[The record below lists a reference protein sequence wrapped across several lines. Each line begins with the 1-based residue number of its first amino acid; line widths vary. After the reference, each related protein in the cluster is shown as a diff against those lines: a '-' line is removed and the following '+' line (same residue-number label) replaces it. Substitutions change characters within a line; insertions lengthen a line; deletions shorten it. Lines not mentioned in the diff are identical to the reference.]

1 MEKGRNNSV
10 LDEDFFARDT
20 LEVAKDLLG
29 KYIVRR
35 QIDGEL
41 SLKITEVEAYDGFE
55 DQASHARSG
64 RTSRSEVMFGPSGYI
79 YVYLI
84 YGIHWVVNVV
94 TREVNY
100 PAAILI
106 RGTEEVQGPGRIGK
120 YLAIDQTLNKKKAIP
135 ESGLWFE
142 DRGLVVALDSII
154 QKPRI
159 GVNYAGPI
167 WSQKLYRFLLLKCLK
182 NQ

>member
-1 MEKGRNNSV
+1 MEKCRDTSV
-10 LDEDFFARDT
+10 LDEDFFARNT

-29 KYIVRR
+29 KHIVRR
-35 QIDGEL
+35 QMDGER
-41 SLKITEVEAYDGFE
+41 SLRITEVEAYDGFE
-55 DQASHARSG
+55 DQASHARFG
-64 RTSRSEVMFGPSGYI
+64 RTSRSEVMFGPPGYI
-79 YVYLI
+79 YAYLI
-84 YGIHWVVNVV
+84 YGIHWMVNVV
-94 TREVNY
+94 TREVDY

-120 YLAIDQTLNKKKAIP
+120 HLTIDETLNNKKAVP
-135 ESGLWFE
+135 ENGLWFE
-142 DRGLVVALDSII
+142 DRGLAVPPNSIL

-167 WSQKLYRFLLLKCLK
+167 WSQKLYRFLLLNCLE